1 MSENRA
7 ASEHTQ
13 EETTALKE
21 TILIVE
27 DDKNFRDSLSLG
39 VEMKGYQVFAADN
52 GVAARELFSRLRIDL
67 VITDMRMP
75 DMNGVELLEG
85 IRAEEARRVDKT
97 KTPVVLITGF
107 ADYDAVVRALRL
119 GATDYLSK
127 PFTLDE
133 FFNIISM
140 HLGLKKLQKDEDSRH
155 IKLEDVVKQRT
166 RDLLDTNYKLRQL
179 TEEKNQ
185 YISLVSNELKNP
197 LNSLLGSIQRALD
210 PQTHLD
216 PVKMTDCLR
225 EMRDEGEG
233 MLRLIND
240 LLKVQQTESA
250 AVSLQLVKAD
260 IRQVVEKIA
269 AKFRASH
276 PQVPIKLSLPSHTII
291 VEMDA
296 SKIEEALVHIVENA
310 LKYSPQETGAEIT
323 VTERDRNIEVRVDD
337 HGQGIPSENIDDIF
351 NAFIRGSNAL
361 QGKKGGFGLG
371 LLICRSIIHAHQGT
385 VRVESELNKGSTFFV
400 LLPKGQAQLLI

>member
-1 MSENRA
+1 MNENQAPSER
-7 ASEHTQ
+7 T
-13 EETTALKE
+13 EEKITALKE

-27 DDKNFRDSLSLG
+27 DDKNFRDSLSWG
-39 VEMKGYQVFAADN
+39 VEMKGYQVFAADS
-52 GVAARELFSRLRIDL
+52 GVVALELFSRMRIDL

-75 DMNGVELLEG
+75 DMNGIELLEG
-85 IRAEEARRVDKT
+85 IRAEEARRVSKT

-140 HLGLKKLQKDEDSRH
+140 HLGLKKLQQDEDVHHS
-155 IKLEDVVKQRT
+155 KLEDVVKQRT

-197 LNSLLGSIQRALD
+197 LNILLGSIQRALD
-210 PQTHLD
+210 PQIHLD
-216 PVKMTDCLR
+216 PVKLTNCLR

-240 LLKVQQTESA
+240 LLKVQLAESA
-250 AVSLQLVKAD
+250 TVPLQLVKSD

-269 AKFRASH
+269 AKFRVSH
-276 PQVPIKLSLPSHTII
+276 PQVPIKLSLPPHSII
-291 VEMDA
+291 AEMDA

-310 LKYSPQETGAEIT
+310 MKFSPQQTGAEIT
-323 VTERDRNIEVRVDD
+323 VTEQDRNVEVRVDD

-351 NAFIRGSNAL
+351 NAFIRGSNAV
-361 QGKKGGFGLG
+361 QGKKEGFGLG
-371 LLICRSIIHAHQGT
+371 LLICRSIIHAHQGM
-385 VRVESELNKGSTFFV
+385 VRVESEVNKGSTFFV
-400 LLPKGQAQLLI
+400 LLPKEQAQLLI

>member
-1 MSENRA
+1 MTEKQAPSERTSENIA
-7 ASEHTQ
+7 
-13 EETTALKE
+13 ALKE

-27 DDKNFRDSLSLG
+27 DDKNFRDSLSRG

-52 GVAARELFSRLRIDL
+52 GVVALELFTRMRIDL

-75 DMNGVELLEG
+75 DMNGVDLLEG
-85 IRAEEARRVDKT
+85 IRAEEARRESKT
-97 KTPVVLITGF
+97 KIPVILITGF

-127 PFTLDE
+127 PFSLDE

-140 HLGLKKLQKDEDSRH
+140 HLGLKKLQQDEDSRH
-155 IKLEDVVKQRT
+155 IKLEDVVKHRT

-179 TEEKNQ
+179 TEDKNQ

-197 LNSLLGSIQRALD
+197 LGILLSSIQRALD
-210 PQTHLD
+210 PKIHLD
-216 PVKMTDCLR
+216 PVKITDCLR
-225 EMRDEGEG
+225 EMRDEGER
-233 MLRLIND
+233 MLRLIDD
-240 LLKVQQTESA
+240 LLKVQLTESTS
-250 AVSLQLVKAD
+250 VPLQLTRSD

-269 AKFRASH
+269 AKFRVIH
-276 PQVPIKLSLPSHTII
+276 PQVPIKLSCPPQPVI

-310 LKYSPQETGAEIT
+310 LKYSPQNTGAEIS
-323 VTERDRNIEVRVDD
+323 VTEQNRNVEVRVDD

-351 NAFIRGSNAL
+351 NAFIRGSNAV
-361 QGKKGGFGLG
+361 QGKKEGFGLG
-371 LLICRSIIHAHQGT
+371 LLICRSIIHAHQGM
-385 VRVESELNKGSTFFV
+385 VRVESELNKGSSFFV
-400 LLPKGQAQLLI
+400 LLPKEQAQLLI